1 MKMPFYI
8 SAVSV
13 VIPVFNS
20 EKTLSPLFLRIQ
32 NVFRIMAINF
42 EIVLVNDGSTDH
54 SWDIIETLVSQ
65 NHGSV
70 TGINLSTNYG
80 QHNATICGF
89 CYCKFE
95 HILTIDDD
103 LQFQP
108 EDINKLVGAMEETN
122 ADVIYGIPVIKE
134 HHFIRNAGSRLAKY
148 LSFKLPIKNNS
159 SFRLIKNKIVK
170 EIIDHPY
177 HQQSIFIDLVM
188 NWHTSFIHYVPVN
201 HVKRREGNSNY
212 SLAKLFRMYLD
223 IIINYTAF
231 PLKII
236 TYLGLAISLLTL
248 FIGIRFIYKK
258 IFFDVPLGY
267 TSIIV
272 STLFST
278 SIILFS
284 LGIIGQYVYRLYMVQ
299 SKKPAYSIN
308 KIIK

>member
-1 MKMPFYI
+1 MKTPLSI
-8 SAVSV
+8 SAISV

-32 NVFRIMAINF
+32 NAFRKMTIDF
-42 EIVLVNDGSTDH
+42 EIVFVNDGSTDH
-54 SWDIIETLVSQ
+54 SWGIIESLVSQ
-65 NHGSV
+65 NRGSV
-70 TGINLSTNYG
+70 IGINLATNYG

-89 CYCKFE
+89 RYCKFE
-95 HILTIDDD
+95 HVLTIDDD

-108 EDINKLVGAMEETN
+108 EDIDKLVAAMEETN
-122 ADVIYGIPVIKE
+122 ADVIYGIPVTKE
-134 HHFIRNAGSRLAKY
+134 HHIIRNAGSQLAKY
-148 LSFKLPIKNNS
+148 LSFKLPVKNHS
-159 SFRLIKNKIVK
+159 SFRLIKDRIVK

-188 NWHTSFIHYVPVN
+188 NWHTSFVRHIRVN
-201 HVKRREGNSNY
+201 HIKRSEGNSNY

-223 IIINYTAF
+223 IIINYTAY
-231 PLKII
+231 PLKVI
-236 TYLGLAISLLTL
+236 TYFGLAISLLTL
-248 FIGIRFIYKK
+248 FVGIRFIYKK

-284 LGIIGQYVYRLYMVQ
+284 LGIIGQYVYRLYMIQ
-299 SKKPAYSIN
+299 SKKPAYTIN